1 MKAELF
7 DIISKNESLVS
18 EQGVKNLLFL
28 CSFLSIEATK
38 LILQTA
44 FYDRLTSKKGI
55 SLVSNS
61 RISFQQVYHYLVFD
75 DDKYK
80 VLNSLSNLL
89 I

>member
-18 EQGVKNLLFL
+18 EQGVKNLLFS

-61 RISFQQVYHYLVFD
+61 RISFKQVYHYLVFD

-80 VLNSLSNLL
+80 VLNGLFKFF
-89 I
+89 